1 MAAVALFFLATPE
14 DSLLTTEKLIAEGEF
29 RKALDLL
36 VAQPP
41 SLRRHL
47 LASKAHD
54 GLNNPAEAVREAE
67 AALALAPRSEA
78 AHLQLGQIFLSHN
91 TPEAA
96 LDVFSEALTAVPDS
110 LMLRLGKGLALKD
123 LARYPEA
130 ETELTACLARQPE
143 LAIAFDAMGTVYLHS
158 KRFEDL
164 AKLAGEFRRR
174 RPDDYRGHY
183 YSAAALDGLQ
193 RTPIE
198 IEPLLAESLRS
209 NPGFAAAH
217 ALRGKIRLQ
226 AGDAKGAIPALEA
239 ALRLRPGYG
248 PAALHL
254 AQAYQKVGRA
264 EDAERA
270 FQRVRE
276 LKELER
282 TPAPSLLY
290 HRGKRL

>member
-1 MAAVALFFLATPE
+1 MAAVALFFLAAPE

-29 RKALDLL
+29 RKALELL
-36 VAQPP
+36 AAQPP

-47 LASKAHD
+47 LASKAHE
-54 GLNNPAEAVREAE
+54 GLNNPAEAVRDAE
-67 AALALAPRSEA
+67 AALALAPQSEA

-96 LDVFSEALTAVPDS
+96 LDVFSEALTALPDS

-130 ETELTACLARQPE
+130 QTELTACLGRQPE
-143 LAIAFDAMGTVYLHS
+143 LAIAFDALGTVYLHS
-158 KRFEDL
+158 KRFDEL
-164 AKLAGEFRRR
+164 ARAAGEFRKR

-183 YSAAALDGLQ
+183 YSAAALDGLKRSPADMQ
-193 RTPIE
+193 A
-198 IEPLLAESLRS
+198 LLAESLRI
-209 NPGFAAAH
+209 NPRFAAAH
-217 ALRGKIRLQ
+217 ALLGKTRLQ
-226 AGDAKGAIPALEA
+226 AGDANGAIPPLET
-239 ALRLRPGYG
+239 ALRLRPDYG

-254 AQAYQKVGRA
+254 AQAYQKVGRQR
-264 EDAERA
+264 DAERA
-270 FQRVRE
+270 FQKVRE
-276 LKELER
+276 LKEQEH

>member
-1 MAAVALFFLATPE
+1 MAAVALFFLAAPE

-36 VAQPP
+36 AAQPP

-54 GLNNPAEAVREAE
+54 GLHNPADAVRDAE

-96 LDVFSEALTAVPDS
+96 LDIFSEALTALPES

-130 ETELTACLARQPE
+130 RAELIACLARQPE
-143 LAIAFDAMGTVYLHS
+143 LAIAFDALGTVYLHS
-158 KRFEDL
+158 KRYEEL
-164 AKLAGEFRRR
+164 AKLAAAFRKRR
-174 RPDDYRGHY
+174 ADDYRGPY
-183 YSAAALDGLQ
+183 YSAAALDGLK
-193 RTPIE
+193 RAPIDSE
-198 IEPLLAESLRS
+198 ALLTESLRI

-217 ALRGKIRLQ
+217 ALLGKIRLQ
-226 AGDAKGAIPALEA
+226 AGDVDSAIPALEA

-254 AQAYQKVGRA
+254 AQAYQKAGRTA
-264 EDAERA
+264 DAERA
-270 FQRVRE
+270 FQKVRE
-276 LKELER
+276 LKEQER

>member
-1 MAAVALFFLATPE
+1 MAAVALFFLAAPE

-36 VAQPP
+36 AAQPP

-54 GLNNPAEAVREAE
+54 GLNSPAEAVRDAE
-67 AALALAPRSEA
+67 AALALAPQSEA

-96 LDVFSEALTAVPDS
+96 LDVFSEALTALPDS

-130 ETELTACLARQPE
+130 ETELTACLARQPD
-143 LAIAFDAMGTVYLHS
+143 LAVAFDALGTVYLHS
-158 KRFEDL
+158 KRFEEL
-164 AKLAGEFRRR
+164 ARAASEFRQR
-174 RPDDYRGHY
+174 RPDDYRGPY
-183 YSAAALDGLQ
+183 FAAAALDGPKRAPTDIQ
-193 RTPIE
+193 A
-198 IEPLLAESLRS
+198 LLAASLS
-209 NPGFAAAH
+209 INPRFAAAH
-217 ALRGKIRLQ
+217 ALLGKTRLQ
-226 AGDAKGAIPALEA
+226 DGDANGAIPPLEM
-239 ALRLRPGYG
+239 ALRLRPDYG

-254 AQAYQKVGRA
+254 AQAYQKLGRHG
-264 EDAERA
+264 DAERA
-270 FQRVRE
+270 FQKVRE
-276 LKELER
+276 LKEQER